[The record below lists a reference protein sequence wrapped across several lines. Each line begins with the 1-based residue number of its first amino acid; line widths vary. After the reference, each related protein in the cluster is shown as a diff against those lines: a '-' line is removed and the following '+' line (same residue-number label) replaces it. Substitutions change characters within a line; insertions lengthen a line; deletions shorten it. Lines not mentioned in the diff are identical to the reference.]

1 MLSELLCA
9 KRRKSH
15 NLTKYCESI
24 IKSVEIKQMAVQHY
38 SYDQHLSQFWN
49 HLVKYFRT
57 GRPIQTDNSNGIG
70 GGRTTLVCGG
80 VCSNNVRYCI
90 VVYEKD
96 LLVVWWYLFRYC
108 QIFLLWCMTKTSGLC
123 GVWWCLFRYCQIFLL
138 WCMTK
143 TSG

>member
-1 MLSELLCA
+1 MLSKLLCA

-15 NLTKYCESI
+15 NSTKYCESI

-70 GGRTTLVCGG
+70 GGRTTPRGIIASAANFTFYQKKLVDPIP
-80 VCSNNVRYCI
+80 VQFTI
-90 VVYEKD
+90 
-96 LLVVWWYLFRYC
+96 
-108 QIFLLWCMTKTSGLC
+108 
-123 GVWWCLFRYCQIFLL
+123 
-138 WCMTK
+138 
-143 TSG
+143 